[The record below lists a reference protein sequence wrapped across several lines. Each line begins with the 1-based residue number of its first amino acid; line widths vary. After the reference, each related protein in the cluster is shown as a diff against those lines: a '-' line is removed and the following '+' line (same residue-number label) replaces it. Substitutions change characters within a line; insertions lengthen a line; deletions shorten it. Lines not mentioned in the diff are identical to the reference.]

1 MPIEGVLVI
10 GLEGGLLA
18 YGGVFGL
25 GGCPP
30 VSAYIHKES
39 GTLSLSAVNGIIANN
54 VCVHVE
60 ANETLDKWVEAKD
73 KERCGEA
80 LEEDGS
86 IVDCNINDGG
96 SSSDDVC
103 HGIGRFPTTDNRYR
117 DSADY

>member
-1 MPIEGVLVI
+1 M
-10 GLEGGLLA
+10 
-18 YGGVFGL
+18 
-25 GGCPP
+25 
-30 VSAYIHKES
+30 
-39 GTLSLSAVNGIIANN
+39 SLSQALNQFAQNLGRYPP
-54 VCVHVE
+54 
-60 ANETLDKWVEAKD
+60 DKWVEAKD

>member
-1 MPIEGVLVI
+1 M
-10 GLEGGLLA
+10 
-18 YGGVFGL
+18 
-25 GGCPP
+25 
-30 VSAYIHKES
+30 VSSQIMFAFTS
-39 GTLSLSAVNGIIANN
+39 
-54 VCVHVE
+54 
-60 ANETLDKWVEAKD
+60 NETLDKWVEAKD
-73 KERCGEA
+73 RERCGEA

>member
-1 MPIEGVLVI
+1 M
-10 GLEGGLLA
+10 
-18 YGGVFGL
+18 
-25 GGCPP
+25 
-30 VSAYIHKES
+30 VSSQIMFAF
-39 GTLSLSAVNGIIANN
+39 T
-54 VCVHVE
+54 
-60 ANETLDKWVEAKD
+60 ANETPDKWVEAKD

-103 HGIGRFPTTDNRYR
+103 HGIGRFPTTDNRYL